1 METKQERRERR
12 AKGRRKMRV
21 SGKSVLLLQALAQQR
36 AAEAERRLA
45 QTTKRK
51 PEGNT
56 EG

>member
-45 QTTKRK
+45 ETTKNE
-51 PEGNT
+51 PEVK